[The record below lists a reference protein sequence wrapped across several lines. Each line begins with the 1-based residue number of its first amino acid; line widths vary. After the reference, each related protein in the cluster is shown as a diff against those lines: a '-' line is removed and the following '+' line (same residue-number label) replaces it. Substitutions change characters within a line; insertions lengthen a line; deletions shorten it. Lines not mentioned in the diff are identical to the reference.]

1 MPAFK
6 YTAFDNRGKKKEG
19 IINADSLSVAISSLK
34 EKGLYPDSIEKISE
48 NRKNRVF
55 GFLAKKF
62 FRISQRE
69 RADVFFQ
76 LATLVNTSMPLTEAL
91 TIVAEQTSNKRLKAV
106 LIEIRDKVSEGVKFS
121 EALSNFESVFL
132 KQYIKMIEIAEKTGK
147 LPEILFKIAQ
157 REEEK
162 STFNQKIA
170 PVILYPLFVM
180 LFGTGVVIF
189 LLGYVV
195 PKMQKIFESFHKKL
209 PFITR
214 LLVNIGLFINNY
226 MPIILVLTL
235 TLLIVVNF
243 AYFKIKFFRRKIDAF
258 LLKIPIYRKIA
269 VSQFVSNLSFQL
281 DAFIPLVDAV
291 ISSSET
297 IGNVIFK
304 EKLLKAAD
312 KINEGVAVE
321 KAFKEAGIFD
331 KMLISS
337 IATGRRSGRLP
348 DFIRR
353 IASYYEKKI
362 DLSIKT
368 TLSVLEPLT
377 ILILGTVVGFIV
389 MAIMVPLFSINQLV
403 R

>member
-6 YTAFDNRGKKKEG
+6 YLAFDNRGKKREG
-19 IINADSLSVAISSLK
+19 IVSADSLSAAISTLK
-34 EKGLYPDSIEKISE
+34 EKGLYPDTIEKVSD
-48 NRKNRVF
+48 NKSDRVF
-55 GFLAKKF
+55 GVIAKRF

-91 TIVAEQTSNKRLKAV
+91 TVVAEQSSNKRLKAILV
-106 LIEIRDKVSEGVKFS
+106 EIRDKVSEGVRFS
-121 EALSNFESVFL
+121 EALSGFEEVFL
-132 KQYIKMIEIAEKTGK
+132 KQYIKMIEIAERTGK

-157 REEEK
+157 REEER
-162 STFNQKIA
+162 SSFNQKIA
-170 PVILYPLFVM
+170 PVVLYPLFVM

-195 PKMQKIFESFHKKL
+195 PKMQKIFESFHQKL

-214 LLVNIGLFINNY
+214 LLVNIGVFINNS
-226 MPIILVLTL
+226 MPIILILILVFF
-235 TLLIVVNF
+235 LLINV
-243 AYFKIKFFRRKIDAF
+243 AYLKVEVFRKKIDSF
-258 LLKIPIYRKIA
+258 LLKIPIYRKVA

-297 IGNVIFK
+297 VGNVVFR
-304 EKLLKAAD
+304 EKLLKVAD
-312 KINEGVAVE
+312 KINQGMAVE
-321 KAFKEAGIFD
+321 KAFEEAGIFD

-337 IATGRRSGRLP
+337 IATGRKSGRLP

-353 IASYYEKKI
+353 IANYYEKKI
-362 DLSIKT
+362 DLNIKT

-377 ILILGTVVGFIV
+377 ILALGTVVGFIV

>member
-6 YTAFDNRGKKKEG
+6 YTAFDNRGKKREG

-195 PKMQKIFESFHKKL
+195 PKMQKIFESINKKL

-321 KAFKEAGIFD
+321 RAFEETGIFD

>member
-321 KAFKEAGIFD
+321 KAFEEAGIFD

>member
-6 YTAFDNRGKKKEG
+6 YIAFDNRGKKREG
-19 IINADSLSVAISSLK
+19 IVNADSVSAAISTLK
-34 EKGLYPDSIEKISE
+34 EKGFYPDTIEKVSDDRE
-48 NRKNRVF
+48 NKLF
-55 GFLAKKF
+55 SFIAEKF
-62 FRISQRE
+62 FRVSQRE

-91 TIVAEQTSNKRLKAV
+91 TVVAEETSNKRLKTV
-106 LIEIRDKVSEGVKFS
+106 LMEIRDKVSEGVRFS
-121 EALSNFESVFL
+121 EALSNFESIFQ

-147 LPEILFKIAQ
+147 LSDILFKIAQ

-162 STFNQKIA
+162 SSFNQKIT

-180 LFGTGVVIF
+180 LFGAGVVIF

-214 LLVNIGLFINNY
+214 LLVNIGLFINAY
-226 MPIILVLTL
+226 MPIIL
-235 TLLIVVNF
+235 LLILVFVIVINF
-243 AYFKIKFFRRKIDAF
+243 AYFKIKFFRKKVDGF
-258 LLKIPIYRKIA
+258 LLKISIYRKIA

-281 DAFIPLVDAV
+281 DAFIPFVDAI
-291 ISSSET
+291 ISSSQT
-297 IGNVIFK
+297 IGNVVFR
-304 EKLLKAAD
+304 EKLLEVAEKV
-312 KINEGVAVE
+312 NEGMAVE
-321 KAFKEAGIFD
+321 KAFEESGIFD
-331 KMLISS
+331 RMLISS
-337 IATGRRSGRLP
+337 ISTGRKSGRLP

-353 IASYYEKKI
+353 IANYYEKKI

-368 TLSVLEPLT
+368 MLSVLEPLT
-377 ILILGTVVGFIV
+377 ILVLGTVVGFIV

>member
-6 YTAFDNRGKKKEG
+6 YTAFDNRGKKREG
-19 IINADSLSVAISSLK
+19 IVNADSLSAAISSLK
-34 EKGLYPDSIEKISE
+34 ERGFYPDTIEKVSDKKE
-48 NRKNRVF
+48 NRLL
-55 GFLAKKF
+55 GFLAKRF
-62 FRISQRE
+62 FRVSQRE

-91 TIVAEQTSNKRLKAV
+91 TVVAEQTSNKRLKAV
-106 LIEIRDKVSEGVKFS
+106 LIEIRDKVSEGVRFS
-121 EALSNFESVFL
+121 EALSNFESIFL

-147 LPEILFKIAQ
+147 LSEILFRIAQ

-162 STFNQKIA
+162 SSFNQKVA

-214 LLVNIGLFINNY
+214 LLVSIGLFINNY
-226 MPIILVLTL
+226 MPIILVLIL
-235 TLLIVVNF
+235 VLLVVVNL
-243 AYFKIKFFRRKIDAF
+243 AYFKIKFFRRKIDGF

-281 DAFIPLVDAV
+281 DAYIPLVDAV

-304 EKLLKAAD
+304 EKLSKVAE
-312 KINEGVAVE
+312 KVNEGVAVE
-321 KAFKEAGIFD
+321 RAFEEAGIFD
-331 KMLISS
+331 KMFISS
-337 IATGRRSGRLP
+337 IATGRKSGRLP

-353 IASYYEKKI
+353 IANYYEKKI
-362 DLSIKT
+362 DLSVKT

-377 ILILGTVVGFIV
+377 ILVLGTVVGFIV